1 MARKNINFIFN
12 FHAPVGQ
19 NISHVE
25 HMDVHFDKDM
35 NMQVVDTR
43 GGMTEGEQVDSGSK
57 DSAAEELVKTR
68 NPKHLFF
75 KSEQEQ
81 AHWSKVFL
89 DFLKEHNR
97 ASDEL
102 TTSASAFVNRALAC
116 FHKEWEKRGL
126 LNDNAYDKAPTL
138 FLIEDCAIK
147 GVGETTHSNKVKE
160 ILAKAYRYEQANPKS
175 NMMTEVEE
183 VVKNNL

>member
-43 GGMTEGEQVDSGSK
+43 AMAEGEQVDSSSK

-68 NPKHLFF
+68 NPKHLLF
-75 KSEQEQ
+75 KIRTGTGALEQ
-81 AHWSKVFL
+81 
-89 DFLKEHNR
+89 
-97 ASDEL
+97 
-102 TTSASAFVNRALAC
+102 
-116 FHKEWEKRGL
+116 
-126 LNDNAYDKAPTL
+126 
-138 FLIEDCAIK
+138 
-147 GVGETTHSNKVKE
+147 GV
-160 ILAKAYRYEQANPKS
+160 P
-175 NMMTEVEE
+175 
-183 VVKNNL
+183 